1 MLPDISVETIQ
12 ASTCLRF
19 ANQALIENNILIPDT
34 KPSIKKI
41 LRINSEISYISAR
54 ASDGE
59 VILEGAVCETLI
71 YIGENPQLPFYTVKE
86 NAEFKESVI
95 IPEITPAMKVF
106 VQPEIEFIE
115 ENLLNERKVNVKNVV
130 DFQIFA
136 FAERTC
142 EAAYSAEDPNLQ
154 TLTEEISFSAPAD
167 IIRETINISE
177 NIVLPAGKPD
187 ISEILT
193 WDAYICDKDIRA
205 LDGRVQIKATLCLE
219 ALYTDDYTETAIP
232 EILNATLPVNG
243 YAEAP
248 SSRDGMTVLGEIFP
262 KNVYLRAA
270 DDENGDNR
278 LIEADI
284 SLCADLLLAENH
296 EESIVRDAYSL
307 TVPVMTQ
314 AQTMEYTGIMPT
326 VSSTFTVS
334 DSVSLDDSL
343 PDIVQVLKIWSYV
356 SLDDSVID
364 EDRVIAEGD
373 VRLEVLY
380 VGTDDSQPLQ
390 IFNVS
395 LPFRHEIEI
404 TDAHPSQ
411 VAYVTSTT
419 ENTGF
424 TVLNDR
430 ELEFTVSPV
439 LDITLMENGTVDFL
453 TNIEG
458 TSEDL
463 ANPSLSSAVIYVV
476 QPGDTLWDIAK
487 RFGTTVENLES
498 INNLEDPGLIY
509 AGDRLLIMRTV
520 MFK

>member
-1 MLPDISVETIQ
+1 MLPDISVQTIQ
-12 ASTCLRF
+12 ASNCLRF

-34 KPSIKKI
+34 KPDIKKI
-41 LRINSEISYISAR
+41 IRINSAVTDISAK

-59 VILEGAVCETLI
+59 IILEGSLCETLI
-71 YIGENPQLPFYTVKE
+71 YVGENAQLPFYTVKE
-86 NAEFKESVI
+86 NTDFRESVI
-95 IPEITPAMKVF
+95 LPEITPTMKVF

-130 DFQIFA
+130 DFRIFA
-136 FAERTC
+136 FAEKTC
-142 EAAYSAEDPNLQ
+142 EAVSSSGDPNLQ
-154 TLTEEISFSAPAD
+154 TLTEEISFSVPAD
-167 IIRETINISE
+167 IIKETINISE
-177 NIVLPAGKPD
+177 NIVLPANKPD
-187 ISEILT
+187 ISELLT
-193 WDAYICDKDIRA
+193 WDAYICDKDIKA
-205 LDGRVQIKATLCLE
+205 LDGRIQIKATLCLE
-219 ALYTDDYTETAIP
+219 ALYTDDYAENSTP
-232 EILNATLPVNG
+232 EVLNATLPVNG
-243 YAEAP
+243 FADTP
-248 SSRDGMTVLGEIFP
+248 SSREGMSVLGEVFP

-270 DDENGDNR
+270 EDENGDNR

-284 SLCADLLLAENH
+284 SICADLLLSENH
-296 EESIVRDAYSL
+296 RESVVRDAYSL
-307 TVPVMTQ
+307 TAPVMTE
-314 AQTMEYTGIMPT
+314 AETMEYTGLIPA

-334 DSVSLDDSL
+334 DSVALDDSL

-356 SLDDSVID
+356 SLDDSIIE
-364 EDRVIAEGD
+364 EDRVVAEGD

-395 LPFRHEIEI
+395 LPFRQEIEI

-411 VAYVTSTT
+411 LAYVTSTT

-439 LDITLMENGTVDFL
+439 LEITLMENGTADFL

-458 TSEDL
+458 AGEDL

-487 RFGTTVENLES
+487 RFGTTVENLEN
-498 INNLEDPGLIY
+498 INNLENPDLIY

-520 MFK
+520 LFK